1 MNDNRNSS
9 RPSSPPEEEL
19 SRRLRE
25 KRLHNFSLNIAE
37 EELGDTPE
45 AEEPDSLNS
54 YSDPS
59 VEREQ
64 TAQASRTAKQ
74 TQKRAARAHD
84 ARNKEKRKGNRLFF
98 RVIWIVMVVLVS
110 FLAGQYAVDGIN
122 DMLATGRDAVEVTVD
137 LPVDPTT
144 EEVADIL
151 EEKGV
156 IQEKTFFKI
165 YAMFTNSSEYY
176 SNGTFKLDTS
186 MDYQAIIN
194 ALQRTSNRL
203 DTVRLMIP
211 EGTSVVELA
220 SLLETNGVCAASD
233 FLAAANTTELDES
246 YEVLGFIEDRG
257 TRYYHLEGYLFPDTY
272 DFYQNDDVTSVIMKL
287 VNNAGKKLLDDEIQ
301 EQVEASGMTF
311 DEVLT
316 LASIIQMEAADTD
329 DMYMVSSVLHNRLED
344 GAQYDIF
351 TLDCDST
358 SYYPY
363 RTKESVP
370 EAQRETFTSTYNTY
384 TVSGLPAGPICN
396 PGLDAIDAALNPQ
409 ATNYY
414 YFCHDADGNA
424 YYAVTAA
431 EHQQNLVEAGL
442 R

>member
-1 MNDNRNSS
+1 MNENRDNNNTTHVSD
-9 RPSSPPEEEL
+9 EEL

-25 KRLHNFSLNIAE
+25 KRIHNFSLNISE
-37 EELGDTPE
+37 EELGDTQSE
-45 AEEPDSLNS
+45 EEPASLNS

-59 VEREQ
+59 VAREQ
-64 TAQASRTAKQ
+64 SAQASKSEKQAK
-74 TQKRAARAHD
+74 KRAARTHEE
-84 ARNKEKRKGNRLFF
+84 RNREKRKSNRRFF
-98 RVIWIVMVVLVS
+98 RAVWLVMVILIS
-110 FLAGQYAVDGIN
+110 FLAGQFAVDGIN
-122 DMLATGRDAVEVTVD
+122 DMLAIGREAISITVD
-137 LPVDPTT
+137 LPEDPTT
-144 EEVADIL
+144 DEVADIL

-156 IQEKTFFKI
+156 IQEKAFFKL

-176 SNGTFKLDTS
+176 SNGTFQLDTS
-186 MDYQAIIN
+186 MDYQAVIN
-194 ALQRTSNRL
+194 TLQRTSNRL

-220 SLLETNGVCAASD
+220 ELLEENGVCAASD
-233 FLAAANTTELDES
+233 FLAACNTTELDES

-287 VNNAGKKLLDDEIQ
+287 VNNCNKKLMDDELQ
-301 EQVEASGMTF
+301 EQIEASGMTL

-316 LASIIQMEAADTD
+316 LASIIQMEAANTD
-329 DMYMVSSVLHNRLED
+329 DMYMVSSVLHNRLEN
-344 GAQYDIF
+344 GSQYDIY

-358 SYYPY
+358 TYYPY
-363 RTKESVP
+363 RTKDDVP
-370 EAQRETFTSTYNTY
+370 EAERDTFTSTYNTY
-384 TVSGLPAGPICN
+384 TVRGLPAGPICN
-396 PGLDAIDAALNPQ
+396 PGMDAIDAALNPQ
-409 ATNYY
+409 DTNYY

-424 YYAVTAA
+424 YYAATAA